1 MITAPAEHAA
11 MAVLVV
17 TSAAVVLTLPS
28 LAVTLI
34 RGRPVAGIRIVGV
47 LGVLTFIGLVAATV
61 LGATAPAYP

>member
-1 MITAPAEHAA
+1 MIIAPTEYAA

-17 TSAAVVLTLPS
+17 TSASVVLALPS

-34 RGRPVAGIRIVGV
+34 RGRLVAGIRIVGV
-47 LGVLTFIGLVAATV
+47 LGVLTVIGLVAATV

>member
-1 MITAPAEHAA
+1 MIIAPADHAA

-34 RGRPVAGIRIVGV
+34 RGRLVAGIRIVGV
-47 LGVLTFIGLVAATV
+47 LGVLTLIGFVAATV